1 MKISRRDK
9 AIFWTLLA
17 SSIIIFLLVISDILF
32 PFIVGAL
39 VAYFLDPVADKLEDS
54 GMSRTYATSA
64 IIVMFSLVMIMVCL
78 MVFPVLYDQLLDL
91 YSNIPNIISS
101 LQGKFNSVFGEVYQ
115 KIQNIANGED
125 ASEMGSK
132 AADAS
137 KIILKFITDFLTSV
151 IESGI
156 AMLNLLSLIFIS
168 PIVAFYML
176 RDYDKIIA
184 KIDGWLPLDHADTI
198 REQLSLIDTTLSG
211 FVRGA
216 INVCILQGIF
226 YAICLS
232 IAGLQYGL
240 LIGFATGIL
249 SFIPYVGMLIG
260 MSTGLAVAFFQ
271 FGLADGGMTS
281 ILIVLS
287 IFIVGQVLEGNFLTP
302 KLVGDKV
309 GLHALWI
316 MFGLLAG
323 GSLFGFTGVLIAI
336 PVSATL
342 GVISRFLLGEYLK
355 SSYYSGSAK
364 LFVDKVGKS
373 ENEKD
378 AGNKDVSKKG
388 ASKVGASKNA
398 GNQNKT
404 GKEVKAAAVKT
415 KTAKKTK
422 TKK

>member
-1 MKISRRDK
+1 MQITKKEK
-9 AIFWTLLA
+9 AIFWTVLIT
-17 SSIIIFLLVISDILF
+17 SIVIFLLVVSDILF

-39 VAYFLDPVADKLEDS
+39 VAYFLDPVADKLESS
-54 GMSRTYATSA
+54 GLSRTSATSA
-64 IIVMFSLVMIMVCL
+64 IIVIFSLIMIVMCL

-101 LQGKFNSVFGEVYQ
+101 LQEKFNSTFGEVYQ
-115 KIQNIANGED
+115 RIQNIANGD
-125 ASEMGSK
+125 NAADIGSK
-132 AADAS
+132 ASDAS
-137 KIILKFITDFLTSV
+137 KIILKFITDFLTSI

-156 AMLNLLSLIFIS
+156 ALLNLLSLVFIS

-176 RDYDKIIA
+176 RDYDKIVA
-184 KIDGWLPLDHADTI
+184 KIDGWLPLEYAETI

-232 IAGLQYGL
+232 MAGLQYGL
-240 LIGFATGIL
+240 LIGFSTGIL

-271 FGLADGGMTS
+271 FGLADGGMNS
-281 ILIVLS
+281 IMIVLA
-287 IFIVGQVLEGNFLTP
+287 IFIVGQILEGNFLTP

-342 GVISRFLLGEYLK
+342 GVISRFLLSEYLN
-355 SSYYSGSAK
+355 STYYSGAGNRNAIA
-364 LFVDKVGKS
+364 VDK
-373 ENEKD
+373 EKD
-378 AGNKDVSKKG
+378 STDSKG
-388 ASKVGASKNA
+388 ASLKKKSGS
-398 GNQNKT
+398 
-404 GKEVKAAAVKT
+404 T
-415 KTAKKTK
+415 KTAIKASAKKNNSASNNKAKGSGTKIKKTK
-422 TKK
+422 K